1 MSNAVPKENRSIK
14 VNGIYIKGSVNIT
27 QGDLVGGNQLK
38 TVINNE
44 NWFSPIYQ
52 AVSKRPNTS
61 AQKREILRNNIK
73 EIETEIQKGA
83 NADKKFIFQRVE
95 TLKKMAPDILEIVLA
110 TLANPVGGISLVVT
124 KLAKKVSEDA
134 QNKK

>member
-1 MSNAVPKENRSIK
+1 MRYAPVYANRSIK
-14 VNGIYIKGSVNIT
+14 VHGTYIEGNVNIK
-27 QGDLVGGNQLK
+27 QGDIVGGNQFK
-38 TVINNE
+38 TIINTE

-52 AVSKRPNTS
+52 AVSKRPKTS
-61 AQKREILRNNIK
+61 ARKREILRNNVE

-83 NADKKFIFQRVE
+83 NADKKFISQRIE
-95 TLKKMAPDILEIVLA
+95 SLKKMAPDILEIVLA

-124 KLAKKVSEDA
+124 KLAIKVSKDT